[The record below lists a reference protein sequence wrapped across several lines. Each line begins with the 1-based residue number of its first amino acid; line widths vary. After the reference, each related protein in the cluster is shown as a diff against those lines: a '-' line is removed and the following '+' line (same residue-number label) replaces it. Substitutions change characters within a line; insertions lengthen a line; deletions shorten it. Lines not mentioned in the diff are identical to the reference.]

1 MNRRSAGLRLSEE
14 FYRAC
19 VAPAIAAEFP
29 RLPHA
34 AGLMGRGSEVLGYD
48 DSMSTDHTWFARV
61 TVFVAGEVLVEQG
74 ESVQAQL
81 TARIPDLFEG
91 VPTEV
96 TVTTVQQYFL
106 DQLDLDVSV
115 DWDAYDWLSLPE
127 QRLCAM
133 TAGAVF
139 HDDLDL
145 EQVRQRLAYYPRDVW
160 LYLMLAGWWRVHP
173 EMNLVGRAGYAGD
186 ELGSAL
192 IASEMVSGLMHLSFL
207 IERRYAPY
215 AKWFGTAFSELQIAD
230 RLSAPLDSALHA
242 RTWRQREEALGS
254 GYEIVAGAFNDLE
267 ITPRLTLEPVR
278 MWERPFTVMWADF
291 PGALSASISDPQVRD
306 LVERWPTGGIDQV
319 RDILW
324 APQVPDQ
331 GARTREVVR
340 LRRERPV
347 NNSPTTGPVRP
358 VYEISLGIALL
369 DRLHMSSTAA
379 AATMAPRW
387 RRALDDDDGSG
398 GSP

>member
-1 MNRRSAGLRLSEE
+1 MQVVCRSVDFATFVLGGSPLVVTCREGGTLSQRSSGLRLSEE
-14 FYRAC
+14 FYRNC
-19 VAPAIAAEFP
+19 VAPALAAEFP

-61 TVFVAGEVLVEQG
+61 IVFVPGEVLVDHAEAV
-74 ESVQAQL
+74 EAQL
-81 TARIPDLFEG
+81 TTRIPDHFDG
-91 VPTEV
+91 IPTKV

-106 DQLDLDVSV
+106 DQLSLDVSV
-115 DWDAYDWLSLPE
+115 AWDAYDWVSLPE

-133 TAGAVF
+133 TAVF
-139 HDDLDL
+139 HDELDL
-145 EQVRQRLAYYPRDVW
+145 EKVRLRLAYYPRDVW

-192 IASEMVSGLMHLSFL
+192 IASKIVSGLMHLSFL

-215 AKWFGTAFSELQIAD
+215 VKWFGTAFSKLQIAD

-242 RTWRQREEALGS
+242 RSWREREEALAS
-254 GYEIVAGAFNDLE
+254 GYEIVASAFNELE
-267 ITPRLTLEPVR
+267 IAPRLTLEPVR

-291 PGALSASISDPQVRD
+291 PGALAASISDPQVRD

-324 APQVPDQ
+324 APKSRIKV
-331 GARTREVVR
+331 RELAKR
-340 LRRERPV
+340 
-347 NNSPTTGPVRP
+347 
-358 VYEISLGIALL
+358 
-369 DRLHMSSTAA
+369 
-379 AATMAPRW
+379 
-387 RRALDDDDGSG
+387 
-398 GSP
+398 

>member
-1 MNRRSAGLRLSEE
+1 MVNRRSAGLRLSEE

-19 VAPAIAAEFP
+19 VAPAITEEFP
-29 RLPHA
+29 QLPHA

-61 TVFVAGEVLVEQG
+61 TVFVAGEVLLEQG
-74 ESVQAQL
+74 ESAHAQL
-81 TARIPDLFEG
+81 TARIPDLFQG
-91 VPTEV
+91 VPTQV

-106 DQLDLDVSV
+106 DQLGLDVSA

-127 QRLCAM
+127 QHLCAM

-145 EQVRQRLAYYPRDVW
+145 EKVRLRLAYYPRDVW
-160 LYLMLAGWWRVHP
+160 LYLLLAGWWRVHP

-186 ELGSAL
+186 DLGSAL
-192 IASEMVSGLMHLSFL
+192 MASEIVSGLMHLSFL

-215 AKWFGTAFSELQIAD
+215 VKWFGTAFSELQIAD
-230 RLSAPLDSALHA
+230 RLSAPLDEALHA

-267 ITPRLTLEPVR
+267 ITPRLALEPVR
-278 MWERPFTVMWADF
+278 MWERPFPVMWADF
-291 PGALSASISDPQVRD
+291 PGALSTLITDPQVRD

-324 APQVPDQ
+324 APKLRVKV
-331 GARTREVVR
+331 RE
-340 LRRERPV
+340 L
-347 NNSPTTGPVRP
+347 
-358 VYEISLGIALL
+358 AK
-369 DRLHMSSTAA
+369 
-379 AATMAPRW
+379 
-387 RRALDDDDGSG
+387 
-398 GSP
+398 

>member
-1 MNRRSAGLRLSEE
+1 MKQRSKGLRLSEE
-14 FYRAC
+14 FYGTC

-29 RLPHA
+29 RSPHA

-48 DSMSTDHTWFARV
+48 DAMSTDHTWSARV
-61 TVFVAGEVLVEQG
+61 IVFVPGEVLVEQG
-74 ESVQAQL
+74 ESVQGRL
-81 TARIPDLFEG
+81 TARIPDLFQG

-96 TVTTVQQYFL
+96 EVTTLQQYFL
-106 DQLDLDVSV
+106 DQLGLDLSV
-115 DWDAYDWLSLPE
+115 AWDAYDWISLPE

-145 EQVRQRLAYYPRDVW
+145 EKVRQRLAYYPRDVW

-186 ELGSAL
+186 ELGSTL
-192 IASEMVSGLMHLSFL
+192 IASQIVSGLMHLSFL

-215 AKWFGTAFSELQIAD
+215 VKWFGTAFSELQIAD
-230 RLSAPLDSALHA
+230 RLSAPLDRALHA
-242 RTWRQREEALGS
+242 RSWGEREKALGS
-254 GYEIVAGAFNDLE
+254 GYEIVAGAFNDLQ
-267 ITPRLTLEPVR
+267 IAPRLTLEPVR

-291 PGALSASISDPQVRD
+291 PGALSASISDSQVRD

-324 APQVPDQ
+324 AP
-331 GARTREVVR
+331 RSRIKVR
-340 LRRERPV
+340 NL
-347 NNSPTTGPVRP
+347 
-358 VYEISLGIALL
+358 AKQ
-369 DRLHMSSTAA
+369 
-379 AATMAPRW
+379 
-387 RRALDDDDGSG
+387 
-398 GSP
+398 

>member
-1 MNRRSAGLRLSEE
+1 MLNQRSTGLRLSEE
-14 FYRAC
+14 FYAAC

-48 DSMSTDHTWFARV
+48 DSMSTDHTWSARV
-61 TVFVAGEVLVEQG
+61 IVFVADEVLVEQG

-81 TARIPDLFEG
+81 TARIPDHFDG
-91 VPTEV
+91 FPTEV
-96 TVTTVQQYFL
+96 NVTTVQQYFL
-106 DQLDLDVSV
+106 DQLGLDVSV
-115 DWDAYDWLSLPE
+115 AWDAYDWVSLPE

-145 EQVRQRLAYYPRDVW
+145 EKVRQRLAYYPRDVW

-192 IASEMVSGLMHLSFL
+192 IASKIVSGLMHLAFL

-215 AKWFGTAFSELQIAD
+215 VKWFGTAFSELQIAD
-230 RLSAPLDSALHA
+230 RLSAPLNMALRA
-242 RTWRQREEALGS
+242 RTWRQREKALGS

-267 ITPRLTLEPVR
+267 IAPQLTLEPIR
-278 MWERPFTVMWADF
+278 LWGRPFTVMWADF
-291 PGALSASISDPQVRD
+291 PRALSASISDPQVLD

-324 APQVPDQ
+324 AP
-331 GARTREVVR
+331 
-340 LRRERPV
+340 
-347 NNSPTTGPVRP
+347 
-358 VYEISLGIALL
+358 
-369 DRLHMSSTAA
+369 
-379 AATMAPRW
+379 RW
-387 RRALDDDDGSG
+387 RAKVRELAE
-398 GSP
+398 

>member
-1 MNRRSAGLRLSEE
+1 
-14 FYRAC
+14 
-19 VAPAIAAEFP
+19 
-29 RLPHA
+29 
-34 AGLMGRGSEVLGYD
+34 MGRGSEVLGYD

-61 TVFVAGEVLVEQG
+61 IVFVPDEVLTKQG
-74 ESVQAQL
+74 ESL
-81 TARIPDLFEG
+81 RGKMTERIPDLFEG

-96 TVTTVQQYFL
+96 SVTTVQQYFL
-106 DQLDLDVSV
+106 DQLGVDVSV
-115 DWDAYDWLSLPE
+115 AWNAYDWISLPE

-145 EQVRQRLAYYPRDVW
+145 EQVRRRLGYYPRDVW

-186 ELGSAL
+186 ELGSTL
-192 IASEMVSGLMHLSFL
+192 IASAIVSGLMHLSFL

-215 AKWFGTAFSELQIAD
+215 VKWFGTAFSELQIAD
-230 RLSAPLDSALHA
+230 HLTVPLDRALHA
-242 RTWRQREEALGS
+242 RSWQEREEALGS
-254 GYEIVAGAFNDLE
+254 GYEIVASAFNDLE

-291 PGALSASISDPQVRD
+291 PGALSVAISDPQVRD

-324 APQVPDQ
+324 APHSRIKV
-331 GARTREVVR
+331 RE
-340 LRRERPV
+340 LAEK
-347 NNSPTTGPVRP
+347 
-358 VYEISLGIALL
+358 
-369 DRLHMSSTAA
+369 
-379 AATMAPRW
+379 
-387 RRALDDDDGSG
+387 
-398 GSP
+398 